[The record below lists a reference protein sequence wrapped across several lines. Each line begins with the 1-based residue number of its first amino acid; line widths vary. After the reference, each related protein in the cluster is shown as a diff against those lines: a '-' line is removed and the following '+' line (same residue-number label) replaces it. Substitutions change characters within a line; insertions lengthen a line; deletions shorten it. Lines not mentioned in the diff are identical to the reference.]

1 MTHLTSE
8 DFAAYVSRAIHG
20 PKLDR
25 LEEHFEGC
33 EGCRDELVAVAALL
47 RNARGQRRRRVAGGA
62 VLTAAAL
69 SGVALLGT
77 SIERILSEREPV
89 LRGGGVGLEEG
100 VRSFSV
106 VTPRDGAR
114 LAASSGMLFAWRA
127 VAPAAF
133 YSLTVTDERG
143 DLVWRG
149 STSDTLLQLP
159 SNITIRP
166 GSRYFWFVEALLADG
181 TTATTDANGFWTA
194 P

>member
-8 DFAAYVSRAIHG
+8 DLAAYVSRAIHG
-20 PKLDR
+20 PKLDP
-25 LEEHFEGC
+25 LEEHLEGC
-33 EGCRDELVAVAALL
+33 KACRDELVAVAALL
-47 RNARGQRRRRVAGGA
+47 RSARGQRRRRVAGGA

-77 SIERILSEREPV
+77 SIERILSEQPV
-89 LRGGGVGLEEG
+89 LRNSGVGLEEG
-100 VRSFSV
+100 VRSFSA

-114 LAASSGMLFAWRA
+114 LETSSGVLFAWRA

-159 SNITIRP
+159 SDIAIRA

>member
-1 MTHLTSE
+1 MIHLTSE
-8 DFAAYVSRAIHG
+8 DFAAYVSRAIRG

-25 LEEHFEGC
+25 LEKHLQGC
-33 EGCRDELVAVAALL
+33 QACRDELVAIAALL
-47 RNARGQRRRRVAGGA
+47 RNARRQRRRRVAGVA

-77 SIERILSEREPV
+77 SIERILSEPEPV
-89 LRGGGVGLEEG
+89 LRGGVGLEEG
-100 VRSFSV
+100 VRSFSA

-114 LAASSGMLFAWRA
+114 LEASSGMLFAWRA

-159 SNITIRP
+159 SNIAIRP

-181 TTATTDANGFWTA
+181 TSATTDASGFWTE